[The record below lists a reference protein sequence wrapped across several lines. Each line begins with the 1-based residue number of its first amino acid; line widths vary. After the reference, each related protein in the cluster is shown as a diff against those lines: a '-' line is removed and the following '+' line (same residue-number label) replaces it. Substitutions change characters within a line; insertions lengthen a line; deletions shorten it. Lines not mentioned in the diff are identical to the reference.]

1 LLMDPSGVRYA
12 DYSRQPEG
20 PYTFSEK
27 TPKKRSQYDQISESI
42 YLPEEFQIRED
53 EENNG

>member
-1 LLMDPSGVRYA
+1 MDPSGVRYA
-12 DYSRQPEG
+12 DYSRKPEG
-20 PYTFSEK
+20 PYTFREK

-42 YLPEEFQIRED
+42 YLPEELQIREE